1 MLEYALVL
9 LVGFIVGTINGMAG
23 GASLLSFPV
32 LLAIGLN
39 PVSATVT
46 NSLGVSSA
54 NIFAWIS
61 NKQTGWEVFHKYK
74 KIIFLATCFSALGA
88 IALLALPSE
97 VFQHAVPFLLLFAT
111 FSLLLPRKP
120 RVGKLHKNLERS
132 ALAASGF
139 YCGYFGPGQG
149 VIVIATL
156 SQDSSRT
163 PQEVN
168 SAKNVIVGITS
179 ALSNFMYLF
188 SGHVV
193 WPIFATLFVGSSLG
207 GLVGGYWASRIPTQ
221 IFRALVFCVG
231 LIASCW
237 LFVRTF

>member
-1 MLEYALVL
+1 MLEYVLVL

-61 NKQTGWEVFHKYK
+61 NKQTGWEVFRKYK

-120 RVGKLHKNLERS
+120 RVGKLHKNLESS

-163 PQEVN
+163 P
-168 SAKNVIVGITS
+168 
-179 ALSNFMYLF
+179 
-188 SGHVV
+188 
-193 WPIFATLFVGSSLG
+193 
-207 GLVGGYWASRIPTQ
+207 
-221 IFRALVFCVG
+221 
-231 LIASCW
+231 
-237 LFVRTF
+237 

>member
-1 MLEYALVL
+1 V
-9 LVGFIVGTINGMAG
+9 
-23 GASLLSFPV
+23 
-32 LLAIGLN
+32 
-39 PVSATVT
+39 
-46 NSLGVSSA
+46 
-54 NIFAWIS
+54 
-61 NKQTGWEVFHKYK
+61 
-74 KIIFLATCFSALGA
+74 
-88 IALLALPSE
+88 ALLALPSE
-97 VFQHAVPFLLLFAT
+97 VFQNVVPFLLLFAT

-120 RVGKLHKNLERS
+120 RIGKLHKNLERS

-179 ALSNFMYLF
+179 ALSNFLYLF
-188 SGHVV
+188 SGQVI
-193 WPIFATLFVGSSLG
+193 WPIFAALFVGSSLG
-207 GLVGGYWASRIPTQ
+207 GLMGGYWASRIPTQ
-221 IFRALVFCVG
+221 IFRALVFFVG
-231 LIASCW
+231 VIASCW